1 VNRLRQTLSETIKLW
16 EQFNSANGDIDYFS
30 DSKSSDGFQNQ
41 IKLSLCEINE
51 TFLTLETLQRK
62 LDDLIVLCKD
72 SENAVS

>member
-16 EQFNSANGDIDYFS
+16 EHFNSANGDIDYFS
-30 DSKSSDGFQNQ
+30 DSKSPDNFQDR

-51 TFLTLETLQRK
+51 TFQTLETLQRK
-62 LDDLIVLCKD
+62 LDGLIVLCKD